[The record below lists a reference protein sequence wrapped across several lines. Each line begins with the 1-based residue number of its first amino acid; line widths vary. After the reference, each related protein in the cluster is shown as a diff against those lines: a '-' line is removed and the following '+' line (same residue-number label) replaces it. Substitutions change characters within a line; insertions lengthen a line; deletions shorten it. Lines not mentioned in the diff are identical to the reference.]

1 MSPGVWV
8 AALFLV
14 GIGVIILE
22 VFVPSGGVLAFVSL
36 AAIVA
41 SIATAFFELGA
52 TAGTAMIALSV
63 AVVPAIVGLAFRWF
77 PETPL
82 GRRVL
87 PPPPQ
92 PDDVVPDAP
101 RRQRARDLVGQRG
114 RATSDLLPWGT
125 VAVGTDTIDA
135 VSEGG
140 PIDAGADVV
149 VVAAQ
154 GAAVVVRPAAGEGE
168 GEGLRVGEDSGR
180 SRGGGDRADEP
191 REPEKP
197 SSSSSPRL
205 SPTLENFTFE
215 SFDPPEA

>member
-1 MSPGVWV
+1 MSPIVWV

-14 GIGVIILE
+14 GIGVIVLE
-22 VFVPSGGVLAFVSL
+22 VFVPSGGVLGFVSL
-36 AAIVA
+36 AAIIA
-41 SIATAFFELGA
+41 SIATAFLELGPG
-52 TAGTAMIALSV
+52 AGTAMIALSV
-63 AVVPAIVGLAFRWF
+63 AVVPAIIGLAFRWF

-101 RRQRARDLVGQRG
+101 GRQRARDLVGKLG

-125 VAVGTDTIDA
+125 VTVATESVEG

-140 PIDAGADVV
+140 PIDAGSEII

-154 GAAVVVRPAAGEGE
+154 GGAVVVRPAPLAPPPK
-168 GEGLRVGEDSGR
+168 
-180 SRGGGDRADEP
+180 RGQDDPGKGDGGDAEP
-191 REPEKP
+191 AKPAAPEA
-197 SSSSSPRL
+197 PRL

-215 SFDPPEA
+215 SFEPPDA

>member
-1 MSPGVWV
+1 MSPVVWV

-14 GIGVIILE
+14 GIGVMILE

-36 AAIVA
+36 AAIIA
-41 SIATAFFELGA
+41 AIATAFLKLGLGA
-52 TAGTAMIALSV
+52 GTGMIALSV
-63 AVVPAIVGLAFRWF
+63 AVVPAIIGLAFRWF

-92 PDDVVPDAP
+92 PDDVVPDTP
-101 RRQRARDLVGQRG
+101 RRQRARDLIGQAG
-114 RATSDLLPWGT
+114 RTTIDLLPWGT
-125 VAVGTDTIDA
+125 VAIGTETLDG

-140 PIDAGADVV
+140 PIDAGTEVV

-154 GAAVVVRPAAGEGE
+154 GTALVVRPIPREEAGAGPRRD
-168 GEGLRVGEDSGR
+168 GAK
-180 SRGGGDRADEP
+180 RAD
-191 REPEKP
+191 EPEKP
-197 SSSSSPRL
+197 SSPEAPRL

-215 SFDPPEA
+215 SFDAPDA

>member
-1 MSPGVWV
+1 MSAVVWV

-14 GIGVIILE
+14 GIGVIVLE
-22 VFVPSGGVLAFVSL
+22 VFVPSGGVLGFVSL

-41 SIATAFFELGA
+41 AIATAFLELGVG
-52 TAGTAMIALSV
+52 AGTAMIALSV
-63 AVVPAIVGLAFRWF
+63 VVVPVILGLAFRWF

-87 PPPPQ
+87 PPPPE

-101 RRQRARDLVGQRG
+101 RRQRARDLVGQSG
-114 RATSDLLPWGT
+114 RTTSDLLPWGT
-125 VAVGTDTIDA
+125 AEVGSESLDA

-140 PIDAGADVV
+140 PIDAGTAVV

-154 GAAVVVRPAAGEGE
+154 GAAVVVRPAPREGE
-168 GEGLRVGEDSGR
+168 GA
-180 SRGGGDRADEP
+180 SRGRDGAARVV
-191 REPEKP
+191 EPEKP
-197 SSSSSPRL
+197 AVAEAPRL

-215 SFDPPEA
+215 SFETPDA

>member
-1 MSPGVWV
+1 MSPVVWV

-14 GIGVIILE
+14 GIGVMILE

-36 AAIVA
+36 AAIIA
-41 SIATAFFELGA
+41 AIATAFLELGPG
-52 TAGTAMIALSV
+52 AGTAMIALSV
-63 AVVPAIVGLAFRWF
+63 AVVPAIIGLAFRWF

-92 PDDVVPDAP
+92 PDDVVPDTP
-101 RRQRARDLVGQRG
+101 RRQRARDLIGQAG
-114 RATSDLLPWGT
+114 RTTIDLLPWGT
-125 VAVGTDTIDA
+125 VVIGTETVDG

-140 PIDAGADVV
+140 PIDAGMEVV

-154 GAAVVVRPAAGEGE
+154 GAAVVVRPLPREE
-168 GEGLRVGEDSGR
+168 ESDGR
-180 SRGGGDRADEP
+180 RRDGGKRAD
-191 REPEKP
+191 EPEKP
-197 SSSSSPRL
+197 SSPEAPRL

-215 SFDPPEA
+215 AFDVPDA

>member
-1 MSPGVWV
+1 MSPVVWV

-14 GIGVIILE
+14 GIGVMILE

-36 AAIVA
+36 AAIIA
-41 SIATAFFELGA
+41 AIATAFLKLGLGA
-52 TAGTAMIALSV
+52 GTGMIALSV
-63 AVVPAIVGLAFRWF
+63 AVVPAIIGLAFRWF

-92 PDDVVPDAP
+92 PDDVVPDTP
-101 RRQRARDLVGQRG
+101 RRQRARDLIGQAG
-114 RATSDLLPWGT
+114 RTTIDLLPWGT
-125 VAVGTDTIDA
+125 VAIGTETLDG

-140 PIDAGADVV
+140 PIDAGTEVV

-154 GAAVVVRPAAGEGE
+154 GTALVVRPIPREQGGAGPRRDGAK
-168 GEGLRVGEDSGR
+168 
-180 SRGGGDRADEP
+180 RAD
-191 REPEKP
+191 EPEKP
-197 SSSSSPRL
+197 SSPEAPRL

-215 SFDPPEA
+215 SFDAPDA

>member
-1 MSPGVWV
+1 MSSVVWV

-22 VFVPSGGVLAFVSL
+22 VFVPSGGVLGFVSL

-41 SIATAFFELGA
+41 AIATAFLELG
-52 TAGTAMIALSV
+52 TGAGIAMIALSV
-63 AVVPAIVGLAFRWF
+63 AVVPAIIGLAFRWF

-87 PPPPQ
+87 PAPPE

-101 RRQRARDLVGQRG
+101 RRRKARDLVGQR
-114 RATSDLLPWGT
+114 ALTTSDLLPWGT
-125 VAVGTDTIDA
+125 VEVGTETIDG

-140 PIDAGADVV
+140 PIDAGTEVI

-154 GAAVVVRPAAGEGE
+154 GTAVVVRPVPRQDE
-168 GEGLRVGEDSGR
+168 R
-180 SRGGGDRADEP
+180 SDRRRDAVARAE
-191 REPEKP
+191 EPEKP
-197 SSSSSPRL
+197 PSPDVPRL

-215 SFDPPEA
+215 SFDAPDA

>member
-1 MSPGVWV
+1 MSPVVWV

-14 GIGVIILE
+14 GIGVMILE

-36 AAIVA
+36 AAIIA
-41 SIATAFFELGA
+41 AIATAFLELGPG
-52 TAGTAMIALSV
+52 AGPGMNALSV
-63 AVVPAIVGLAFRWF
+63 AVVPAIIGLAFRWF

-101 RRQRARDLVGQRG
+101 RRQRARDLIGQAG
-114 RATSDLLPWGT
+114 RTTIDLLPWGT
-125 VAVGTDTIDA
+125 VVIGTETVDG

-140 PIDAGADVV
+140 PIDAGTEVV

-154 GAAVVVRPAAGEGE
+154 GAAVVVRPLPREE
-168 GEGLRVGEDSGR
+168 ESHGR
-180 SRGGGDRADEP
+180 RRDGAERAD
-191 REPEKP
+191 EPEKP
-197 SSSSSPRL
+197 SPPEAPRL
-205 SPTLENFTFE
+205 SSTLENFTFE
-215 SFDPPEA
+215 SFDAPDA

>member
-1 MSPGVWV
+1 MSPVVWV

-14 GIGVIILE
+14 GIGVMILE

-36 AAIVA
+36 AAIIA
-41 SIATAFFELGA
+41 AIATAFLELGPG
-52 TAGTAMIALSV
+52 AGTAMIALSV
-63 AVVPAIVGLAFRWF
+63 AVVPAIIGLAFRWF

-92 PDDVVPDAP
+92 PDDVVPDTP
-101 RRQRARDLVGQRG
+101 RRQRARDLIGQAG
-114 RATSDLLPWGT
+114 RTTIDLLPWGT
-125 VAVGTDTIDA
+125 VAIGTETLDG

-140 PIDAGADVV
+140 PIDAGTEVV

-154 GAAVVVRPAAGEGE
+154 GTALVVRPLPREEAGAGPRQD
-168 GEGLRVGEDSGR
+168 GAK
-180 SRGGGDRADEP
+180 RAD
-191 REPEKP
+191 EPEKP
-197 SSSSSPRL
+197 SSPEAPRL

-215 SFDPPEA
+215 SFDAPDA